1 MLCNIW
7 SCFTCKSL
15 EFVYVL
21 QQFKFMRWS
30 IDGVNVISG
39 AREACLVCMDDVV
52 VVAYVVW
59 VFGIDNVVGVV

>member
-1 MLCNIW
+1 
-7 SCFTCKSL
+7 
-15 EFVYVL
+15 VYVL